1 MSQITRVLE
10 AIESG
15 EPRAA
20 SQLLPLLYNELRS
33 LAASKLAREPPG
45 HTLSATALVHEAYLR
60 IASSDPEK
68 SWEGRRHFFAAA
80 AQAMRRILVEHA
92 RCKSRDKRGGRRRRV
107 EFDVV
112 AAAVEG
118 PAVDILA
125 VDEALNRLSQIHPEK
140 AELVSLRYFAGLTV
154 PEAAA
159 TLDISTPT
167 AERHWRYARA
177 WLARELGHDGDWHNS

>member
-1 MSQITRVLE
+1 MSQITRVL
-10 AIESG
+10 AAVASG

-20 SQLLPLLYNELRS
+20 SQLLPLLYKELRS

-60 IASSDPEK
+60 VVSGDPEK
-68 SWEGRRHFFAAA
+68 CWEGRRHFFAAA

-92 RCKSRDKRGGRRRRV
+92 RHKSRDKRGGRGQRI
-107 EFDVV
+107 EFDGAIAV
-112 AAAVEG
+112 VEG
-118 PAVDILA
+118 LNVDILA
-125 VDEALNRLSQIHPEK
+125 VHEALDRLSQIHPEK
-140 AELVSLRYFAGLTV
+140 AELVNLRYFAGLTV

-159 TLDISTPT
+159 ILDISTPT

-177 WLARELGHDGDWHNS
+177 WLARELRQNGDRPDS